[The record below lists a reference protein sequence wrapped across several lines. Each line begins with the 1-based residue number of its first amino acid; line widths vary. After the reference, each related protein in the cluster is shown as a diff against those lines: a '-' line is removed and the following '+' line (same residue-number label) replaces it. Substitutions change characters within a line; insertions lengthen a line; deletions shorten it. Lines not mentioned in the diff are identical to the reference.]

1 MNESNIV
8 IVGSGVSGMSAAIKA
23 AQKGIPVTLI
33 SNAGLSGSSSLL
45 DKDGLNAVMPW
56 KNDGDSTES
65 HFEESITASQFLA
78 RQDFVHHMCEEA
90 PRFVSYLE
98 RIGLLFSRSKT
109 GAPLFKKLSGHDYAR
124 TLFCEERTGFQIAQ
138 ILGQQ
143 VRRFESA
150 GLIQR
155 REGWEFLSAVIDQR
169 GLCRG
174 ITAMDRTTMEIK
186 AYSADAVVM
195 ASGGY
200 AGLYEPS
207 TRGCLSDGSVLGSL
221 YGQGIFLANLEFV
234 GTGGLWVDHRQ
245 MTNIE
250 GLFAVGSASMAYQG
264 AQGLPGNRLLS
275 SLHSGFSVVD
285 SCLHYISGLEN
296 RVSQISP
303 HLFSEEM
310 KRQHFFTQTFLDRS
324 GDENLYEL
332 KDELGDCMVNSVG
345 ASRTDANLKK
355 GEEKIRELDSRLKK
369 VNLSD
374 HSNWRN
380 HELLDVRRLY
390 YMLDVALA
398 VVKGALLR
406 QESRG
411 THRRE
416 DYPNRDDRH
425 FLKTTKIAFTP
436 DGPEIEYEDI
446 HLKYLKPQ
454 AHGLAVVNE
463 SWNRVS

>member
-1 MNESNIV
+1 MTESNIV
-8 IVGSGVSGMSAAIKA
+8 IAGSGISGMSAAINA

-56 KNDGDSTES
+56 KNDGDSTEL
-65 HFEESITASQFLA
+65 HFEESIETSQFLA
-78 RQDFVHHMCEEA
+78 HQDFVHQMCGEA
-90 PRFVSYLE
+90 PRFVSWLE
-98 RIGLLFSRSKT
+98 RSGLLFSRSAT
-109 GAPLFKKLSGHDYAR
+109 GAPLFKKLDGHTHPR

-138 ILGQQ
+138 VLSQQ
-143 VRRFESA
+143 VRRFEAA

-186 AYSADAVVM
+186 SYPADAVVM
-195 ASGGY
+195 ATGGY
-200 AGLYEPS
+200 GGIWGGSRGGTLCNGSAMGALYA
-207 TRGCLSDGSVLGSL
+207 
-221 YGQGIFLANLEFV
+221 QGAFLANLEFGGV
-234 GTGGLWVDHRQ
+234 GGFWVDHRQ
-245 MTNIE
+245 MTNID
-250 GLFAVGSASMAYQG
+250 GLFAVGSASHAYQG
-264 AQGLPGNRLLS
+264 AEVLAGNHLLA

-285 SCLHYISGLEN
+285 SCTHYISGLEN
-296 RVSQISP
+296 RASSP

-310 KRQHFFTQTFLDRS
+310 KRQHFFMQTFLDRS
-324 GDENLYEL
+324 GNENLYEL
-332 KDELGDCMVNSVG
+332 KDELREGMTSCGG
-345 ASRTDANLKK
+345 AGRTDAKLKK

-398 VVKGALLR
+398 VVKAACLR

-425 FLKTTKIAFTP
+425 FLKTTKIAFSP
-436 DGPEIEYEDI
+436 DGPEIEYEDV

-454 AHGLAVVNE
+454 APGLAVVDE
-463 SWNRVS
+463 LWNRAV